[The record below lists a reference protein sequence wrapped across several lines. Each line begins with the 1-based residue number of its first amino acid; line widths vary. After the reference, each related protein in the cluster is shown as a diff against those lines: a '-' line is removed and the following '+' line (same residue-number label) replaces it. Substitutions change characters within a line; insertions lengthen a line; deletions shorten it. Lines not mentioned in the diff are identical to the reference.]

1 MALLQ
6 RLNDQWRLE
15 KCNHVIVPYK
25 GEIGA
30 AQFSYGPSDIW
41 TADGSLSSIKF
52 CLNVFNSLWGLGRAK
67 GGQRPRRLCEIC
79 FKRHFDTKTDFSCE
93 DHDIY
98 LWTADGSFSHISF
111 FIMATPFLFDLLFVF
126 THSRRRGTEFVF
138 QVFGLLLIPLS
149 VEDFTPVPS
158 TNDNQLRSSEF
169 GRRSSLGMKTCESSS
184 RLGVR
189 ATLFEI
195 NKV

>member
-52 CLNVFNSLWGLGRAK
+52 CRNVFNSEAK
-67 GGQRPRRLCEIC
+67 GPGGYVRYVFNVILIQ
-79 FKRHFDTKTDFSCE
+79 KRTSLVKIM
-93 DHDIY
+93 IY
-98 LWTADGSFSHISF
+98 IYGLQMGASLTI
-111 FIMATPFLFDLLFVF
+111 VF
-126 THSRRRGTEFVF
+126 HHGH
-138 QVFGLLLIPLS
+138 
-149 VEDFTPVPS
+149 PV
-158 TNDNQLRSSEF
+158 L
-169 GRRSSLGMKTCESSS
+169 
-184 RLGVR
+184 V
-189 ATLFEI
+189 
-195 NKV
+195 